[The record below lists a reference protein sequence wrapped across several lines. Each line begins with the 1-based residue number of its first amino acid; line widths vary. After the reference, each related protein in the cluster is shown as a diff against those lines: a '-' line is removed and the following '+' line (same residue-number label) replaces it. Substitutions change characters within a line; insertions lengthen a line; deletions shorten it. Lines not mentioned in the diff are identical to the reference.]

1 MPKISR
7 FLGILIF
14 MNWRDHNP
22 PHFHARYGNYEIS
35 VTLNNLVVKGEF
47 PRRAL
52 LHVLEW
58 AQAHQDELN
67 QNWALV
73 QQGKAPNQ
81 IQPLE

>member
-7 FLGILIF
+7 FLGVLIF

-22 PHFHARYGNYEIS
+22 PHFRARYGSYELS
-35 VTLNNLVVKGEF
+35 VTLDGLVVKGES

-58 AQAHQDELN
+58 VETHQDELKR
-67 QNWALV
+67 NWALV
-73 QQGKAPNQ
+73 QQGKAPRP
-81 IQPLE
+81 IPPLE

>member
-7 FLGILIF
+7 FLGILVF
-14 MNWRDHNP
+14 MNWRDHSP

-35 VTLNNLVVKGEF
+35 VTLDSFIIKGEF
-47 PRRAL
+47 PRWAL

-58 AQAHQDELN
+58 AQAHQEELK
-67 QNWALV
+67 QNWGLV
-73 QQGKAPNQ
+73 QQGKAPRQ

>member
-1 MPKISR
+1 VPKISR
-7 FLGILIF
+7 FLGILVF

-35 VTLNNLVVKGEF
+35 VTLDSFIVKGEF

-58 AQAHQDELN
+58 AQAHQEELK
-67 QNWALV
+67 QNWGLV
-73 QQGKAPNQ
+73 QQGKAPRQ

>member
-7 FLGILIF
+7 FLGILVF

-35 VTLNNLVVKGEF
+35 VTLDSFIVKGEF

-58 AQAHQDELN
+58 AQAHQEELK
-67 QNWALV
+67 QNWGLV
-73 QQGKAPNQ
+73 QQGKAPRQ

>member
-7 FLGILIF
+7 FLGILVF

-22 PHFHARYGNYEIS
+22 PHFHARYGAYEIS
-35 VTLNNLVVKGEF
+35 VTLDNLVVKGEF

-52 LHVLEW
+52 QHVLEW
-58 AQAHQDELN
+58 AQAHQDELK

-73 QQGKAPNQ
+73 QQGKAPRQ

>member
-7 FLGILIF
+7 FLGILVF

-22 PHFHARYGNYEIS
+22 AHFHARYGDYEIS
-35 VTLNNLVVKGEF
+35 VMLDNLLVKGEF

-52 LHVLEW
+52 LLVLEW
-58 AQAHQDELN
+58 AQAHQAELK
-67 QNWALV
+67 QNWGLI
-73 QQGKAPNQ
+73 QQGKAPHQ

>member
-22 PHFHARYGNYEIS
+22 AHFHARYGDYEIS
-35 VTLNNLVVKGEF
+35 VTLDGFIVKGEF

-58 AQAHQDELN
+58 AQAHQEELK
-67 QNWALV
+67 QNWVLV
-73 QQGKAPNQ
+73 QQGKAPRQ

>member
-7 FLGILIF
+7 FLGILVF

-35 VTLNNLVVKGEF
+35 VTLDSFIIKGEF

-58 AQAHQDELN
+58 AQAHQEELK
-67 QNWALV
+67 QNWGLV
-73 QQGKAPNQ
+73 QQGKAPRQ